1 MPPKKKKGKKKGKKG
16 EPGELTVKDKYNKT
30 LQEVDS
36 LKHELETRS
45 ELARR
50 NNAKANDLKLKVSE
64 WENVVKEEQEEKLD
78 ISADMVRQYKT
89 MQSTMALRIH
99 LLETSLAHMQV
110 QLDTTKSK
118 LDETEKAKSDLQKK
132 YDDAVE
138 KMEREMSDMEKKYE
152 SILIEAMDAV
162 AGKLEQAQSRWQKSC
177 EMVQLRNIG
186 KLREFGLPN
195 LEL

>member
-16 EPGELTVKDKYNKT
+16 EPGELSVKDKYNKT

-50 NNAKANDLKLKVSE
+50 NNAKANDLKIKVFLAFRLSLFQINWTRILLKLTMVIIHTLHCMVILQVSE

-99 LLETSLAHMQV
+99 LLETNLAHMQV
-110 QLDTTKSK
+110 NNV
-118 LDETEKAKSDLQKK
+118 
-132 YDDAVE
+132 Y
-138 KMEREMSDMEKKYE
+138 
-152 SILIEAMDAV
+152 
-162 AGKLEQAQSRWQKSC
+162 
-177 EMVQLRNIG
+177 NINT
-186 KLREFGLPN
+186 LH
-195 LEL
+195 